1 MEHPKEKK
9 RNAMVLVQSEIVMW
23 KRKKKKERVQGV
35 KVAGSRRD
43 STLYTYPTPSAAQ
56 SYSSAAAVV
65 VVARIVVVCNFS
77 R

>member
-43 STLYTYPTPSAAQ
+43 STLRRSISTHREVLQLHPELF
-56 SYSSAAAVV
+56 
-65 VVARIVVVCNFS
+65 VAW
-77 R
+77 

>member
-43 STLYTYPTPSAAQ
+43 STFYTYPTPSAAQ

-65 VVARIVVVCNFS
+65 VVCQNCCCCL
-77 R
+77 